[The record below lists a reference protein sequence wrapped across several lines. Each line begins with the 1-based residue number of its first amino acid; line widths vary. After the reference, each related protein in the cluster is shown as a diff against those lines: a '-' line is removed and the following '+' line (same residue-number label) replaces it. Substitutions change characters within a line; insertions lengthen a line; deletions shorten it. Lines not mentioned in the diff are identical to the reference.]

1 MGRGKTVSFLRG
13 KRVRATKLNASG
25 APLIGDSSVV
35 VSKGFITIG
44 MTTNTEDG
52 EAISQVNA
60 NGESCILETA
70 VPSFTGIGVE
80 IEFCGVDFSLFE
92 MITGNAAVLDDSGIV
107 VGITE
112 STDVNLGAVNF
123 ALEMWL
129 GVTTDSAPVT
139 GSQGQFGYV
148 LLPRLGGGVISDIS
162 VENGAINFTLT
173 GMTTKN
179 GSLWGVGPYKVDLTA
194 GVPSTLRRAIKAE
207 RPPPHPDG
215 RGRSSGCLLR
225 RTAAARP
232 GAPCRD
238 GPDGDCDRQGCGPQP
253 DPRRHGPDVVRLRRR
268 NVGLRGHRL
277 VLEDLRRGWHVHHHR
292 VPGPVL
298 LRQDRRRRYLDAG
311 RGLRNRGL
319 R

>member
-25 APLIGDSSVV
+25 APLVGDSSVV

-44 MTTNTEDG
+44 MSTNTEDG

-70 VPSFTGIGVE
+70 VATFTGVAVE

-92 MITGNAAVLDDSGIV
+92 LITGQEAVLDDNGVV

-112 STDVNLGAVNF
+112 STDVDLGAVNF

-129 GVTTDSAPVT
+129 GATTDTAPSA
-139 GSQGQFGYV
+139 GSQGQFGYI

-179 GSLWGVGPYKVDLTA
+179 SSLWGVGPYKVDLTA
-194 GVPSTLRRAIKAE
+194 GVPSTLRRAIKANDHRRIQIVE
-207 RPPPHPDG
+207 VAPPAVYSGALPLLDSTDPAVTSLTATPTGLSVLIAPTPAGTDPMWYDFGDSQWDYAATGTYTHEYDVAG
-215 RGRSSGCLLR
+215 TYIITGYRGSSSV
-225 RTAAARP
+225 TKS
-232 GAPCRD
+232 
-238 GPDGDCDRQGCGPQP
+238 
-253 DPRRHGPDVVRLRRR
+253 VTVS
-268 NVGLRGHRL
+268 
-277 VLEDLRRGWHVHHHR
+277 
-292 VPGPVL
+292 
-298 LRQDRRRRYLDAG
+298 
-311 RGLRNRGL
+311 
-319 R
+319 

>member
-25 APLIGDSSVV
+25 APLVGDSSVV

-52 EAISQVNA
+52 EAISQTNA

-70 VPSFTGIGVE
+70 VSTYTGVGVE

-92 MITGNAAVLDDSGIV
+92 MVTGQEAVLDDNGVV

-112 STDVNLGAVNF
+112 STDVDLGAVNF

-129 GVTTDSAPVT
+129 GATTDSAPSE

-173 GMTTKN
+173 GMSTKN
-179 GSLWGVGPYKVDLTA
+179 GAAWGAGPYKVDLTA
-194 GVPSTLRRAIKAE
+194 GVASTLRRPMKAND
-207 RPPPHPDG
+207 H
-215 RGRSSGCLLR
+215 R
-225 RTAAARP
+225 RIMIVEVA
-232 GAPCRD
+232 
-238 GPDGDCDRQGCGPQP
+238 
-253 DPRRHGPDVVRLRRR
+253 PRRSTPARSPCWTPPIL
-268 NVGLRGHRL
+268 
-277 VLEDLRRGWHVHHHR
+277 
-292 VPGPVL
+292 P
-298 LRQDRRRRYLDAG
+298 
-311 RGLRNRGL
+311 
-319 R
+319 

>member
-25 APLIGDSSVV
+25 APLVGDSSVV

-52 EAISQVNA
+52 EAISQTNA

-70 VPSFTGIGVE
+70 VPSFTGVGVE
-80 IEFCGVDFSLFE
+80 IEFCGVDFGLFE
-92 MITGNAAVLDDSGIV
+92 MVTGQPAVLDDNGIV

-129 GVTTDSAPVT
+129 GATTDAAPAT

-173 GMTTKN
+173 GMSTKN

-194 GVPSTLRRAIKAE
+194 GVPSTLRRAIKANDHRRIQIVE
-207 RPPPHPDG
+207 VAPPAVYSGALPLLDPAAPAVTSITATVTGKVASIAPTPAGTDPMWYDFGDG
-215 RGRSSGCLLR
+215 TWDYAATGSYSHTYAVAGTYTITAYRGSSS
-225 RTAAARP
+225 
-232 GAPCRD
+232 
-238 GPDGDCDRQGCGPQP
+238 
-253 DPRRHGPDVVRLRRR
+253 VVKTG
-268 NVGLRGHRL
+268 VI
-277 VLEDLRRGWHVHHHR
+277 VT
-292 VPGPVL
+292 
-298 LRQDRRRRYLDAG
+298 
-311 RGLRNRGL
+311 
-319 R
+319 

>member
-25 APLIGDSSVV
+25 APLVGDASVV

-70 VPSFTGIGVE
+70 VPSFTGVGVE
-80 IEFCGVDFSLFE
+80 VEFCGVDFSLFE
-92 MITGNAAVLDDSGIV
+92 LITGQEAVLDDNGIV

-129 GVTTDSAPVT
+129 GASTDAAPST
-139 GSQGQFGYV
+139 GSQGQFGYI

-173 GMTTKN
+173 GMSTKN
-179 GSLWGVGPYKVDLTA
+179 GSAWGAGPYKVDLTA
-194 GVPSTLRRAIKAE
+194 GAVSTLRRPIKANDHRRIQIVE
-207 RPPPHPDG
+207 VAPPEVYSGALPLLDSSDPAVTGLTTTVTGNEVDIAPTPAGADPMWYDFGDG
-215 RGRSSGCLLR
+215 TWDYAATGSYTHEYASAGDYVITGYRGSSSV
-225 RTAAARP
+225 TKP
-232 GAPCRD
+232 VT
-238 GPDGDCDRQGCGPQP
+238 
-253 DPRRHGPDVVRLRRR
+253 VV
-268 NVGLRGHRL
+268 
-277 VLEDLRRGWHVHHHR
+277 
-292 VPGPVL
+292 
-298 LRQDRRRRYLDAG
+298 
-311 RGLRNRGL
+311 
-319 R
+319 